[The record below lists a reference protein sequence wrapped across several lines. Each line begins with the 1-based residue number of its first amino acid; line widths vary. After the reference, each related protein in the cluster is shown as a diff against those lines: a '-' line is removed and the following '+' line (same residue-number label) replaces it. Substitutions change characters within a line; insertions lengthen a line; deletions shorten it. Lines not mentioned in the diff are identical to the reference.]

1 MQGWIGLCYNKD
13 VLTIT
18 KLDLIIIKYPMA
30 TWDYG
35 FDNQTTSAYIRKQVM
50 SVSKQIDVLVMC
62 FCLTS
67 HQALEF
73 ILGWL
78 TGARMLIKPE
88 W

>member
-1 MQGWIGLCYNKD
+1 
-13 VLTIT
+13 
-18 KLDLIIIKYPMA
+18 
-30 TWDYG
+30 
-35 FDNQTTSAYIRKQVM
+35 M